1 MAKSLTKQFTGL
13 LILVHTSEGNIVHC
27 DRKGMAVRSV
37 RMNSIYSLFFFSYL
51 LFTYK
56 QTIEFEGM
64 RLPLNWQREE
74 INIY

>member
-1 MAKSLTKQFTGL
+1 MAKLLTKQFTGL

-27 DRKGMAVRSV
+27 DRKGMVVKSV
-37 RMNSIYSLFFFSYL
+37 WMNSIYSLFFFPYL

-64 RLPLNWQREE
+64 CLPLNWQREE